1 MRENVIWKT
10 WPHARVKLRARLA
23 VFGKMNIYHVRRYSP
38 GGMAAGRKTVRTL
51 KIRRRK
57 SSLSALL
64 TRMGTTFWSWELPW
78 SRRTPWSPA
87 RWKRFRDRWA
97 GESYTVEYSKTW
109 NKTFWITFN
118 QPDVVQ
124 VLQGTSPHIKNM
136 TELEQLVEKLK
147 AHADKEDCL
156 MMWTPFTD
164 REFIWCIKFNLM
176 NIPWSSMMYEKWTG
190 RAMESFS
197 ALRTIQMQSSSHGR

>member
-87 RWKRFRDRWA
+87 RWKRLQGRWA
-97 GESYTVEYSKTW
+97 TRESHTVEYFNTSEL
-109 NKTFWITFN
+109 FWIIFKQPLECHAGSTRDKPSHQERDWIGAIGGEVEGARRQGGLSHDVDSLYWQEIHLLN
-118 QPDVVQ
+118 QIQ
-124 VLQGTSPHIKNM
+124 F
-136 TELEQLVEKLK
+136 
-147 AHADKEDCL
+147 KEYPL
-156 MMWTPFTD
+156 
-164 REFIWCIKFNLM
+164 I
-176 NIPWSSMMYEKWTG
+176 
-190 RAMESFS
+190 
-197 ALRTIQMQSSSHGR
+197 